1 MFALSSAL
9 TPVTAGLR
17 LVTQGRGAPSRAGS
31 TVSASRYVLRSP
43 AASAVYGFVGLPWAG
58 DVAAGYQP
66 RMDKLRMNSSK
77 WNCWPRPVASSGS
90 LHPVACHSGEIA
102 VRMRSRRCGRG
113 QSQSSSEGHLW
124 PWLVGDGGDEGW
136 CGGDGHDFAA
146 TCRLV
151 PQPQRCSRPALLRWP
166 GLDSAPPAGA
176 AHIDAPPSPADAPAG
191 PHAPGAHADNRCS
204 DRP

>member
-1 MFALSSAL
+1 MALHQTMIGEAVVTLSTGEKVKASKLLMFALSSAL

-31 TVSASRYVLRSP
+31 TVSASRYVLRFP

-90 LHPVACHSGEIA
+90 LHPVACHSGELPY
-102 VRMRSRRCGRG
+102 G
-113 QSQSSSEGHLW
+113 
-124 PWLVGDGGDEGW
+124 
-136 CGGDGHDFAA
+136 
-146 TCRLV
+146 
-151 PQPQRCSRPALLRWP
+151 
-166 GLDSAPPAGA
+166 
-176 AHIDAPPSPADAPAG
+176 
-191 PHAPGAHADNRCS
+191 
-204 DRP
+204 